1 MLSEVNLAIEYK
13 LNKSEAWILI
23 VFLLRIIYRI
33 RINKKLGFNL
43 IKGLFGL
50 VRDIWYIYGWCRKIS
65 ITETYLC
72 SATLVASW

>member
-23 VFLLRIIYRI
+23 VFLLRVIYRI

-43 IKGLFGL
+43 IKGLFRA
-50 VRDIWYIYGWCRKIS
+50 VRDIWYIYGCAERS
-65 ITETYLC
+65 L
-72 SATLVASW
+72 SQRLTLVLRR